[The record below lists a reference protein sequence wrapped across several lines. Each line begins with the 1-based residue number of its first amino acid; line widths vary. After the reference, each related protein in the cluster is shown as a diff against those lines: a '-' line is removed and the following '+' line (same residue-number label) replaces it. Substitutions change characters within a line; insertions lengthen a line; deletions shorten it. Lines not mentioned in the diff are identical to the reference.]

1 MTEVDSQ
8 RRSRRGLRLATEVMM
23 GVALIA
29 VAVNPAHSPI
39 TILLLAASIVIFFVG
54 LLFLRRW
61 PSA

>member
-8 RRSRRGLRLATEVMM
+8 RRSRRGLRLATEVIM